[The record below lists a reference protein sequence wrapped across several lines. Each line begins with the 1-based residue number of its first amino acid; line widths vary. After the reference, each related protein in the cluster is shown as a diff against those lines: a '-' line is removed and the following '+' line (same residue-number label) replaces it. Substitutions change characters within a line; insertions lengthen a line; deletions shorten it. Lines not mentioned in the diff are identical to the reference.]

1 MQDASNQR
9 AKRIKAA
16 IATFAVGFA
25 VLIGLG
31 AFVLTANAP
40 SRLVRIGA
48 PGVKALGPAGA
59 TVLGSALHRARLRLA
74 ALSAAPAG
82 DAALFR
88 RALDLAGN
96 LVQPLCRPLWL
107 DGHRVSQ
114 LVDSVALVAVV
125 TIVLCARGDGRALP
139 RARPLQPAAGD
150 RALLRLSLVR
160 GRLG

>member
-59 TVLGSALHRARLRLA
+59 TVLGSPLEGVPVGEPGPMR
-74 ALSAAPAG
+74 G
-82 DAALFR
+82 
-88 RALDLAGN
+88 
-96 LVQPLCRPLWL
+96 LV
-107 DGHRVSQ
+107 V
-114 LVDSVALVAVV
+114 VD
-125 TIVLCARGDGRALP
+125 P
-139 RARPLQPAAGD
+139 
-150 RALLRLSLVR
+150 
-160 GRLG
+160 